1 MMRQISHLLGLLLA
15 LQLSQAQSLPET
27 VSLEEALAFGVENNR
42 NIANANRE
50 VQRAYKER
58 WSTIAIGLPQISAS
72 ANYQNFIELPT
83 SLIPAQFFGGQDGE
97 FAEVQFGT
105 PQTLIAG
112 VRVDQLIF
120 DGSYLVGLEA
130 SKVYLAISENLLEKT
145 VLEIRKNIVTTYSS
159 VLLLRANID
168 FLEQNSASLKSTLS
182 ELNQLYQNGFE
193 EEESVEQI
201 RLTLSGIET
210 QLRYAKN
217 SERITLDMLKL
228 LMGFPTESP
237 LFLSDSLEEIAADG
251 LFESEPADFTQL
263 NNNIDIKI
271 AENNLQS
278 EKMLYKY
285 ERSKNIPRLSAFI
298 NGNYTGNSQTFSFT
312 QADQKWFGASLF
324 GVNLQVPLF
333 SSFQR
338 NALSQ
343 KAKIAMEQ
351 AQSSL
356 EETQER
362 VYVEVQ
368 AAYNDYQLAV
378 DTFFTQKENLALAGR
393 IEGKNQTKFF
403 EGVASSF
410 ELREAQIQLYNAQN
424 NYIQALQNIIQK
436 KLALET
442 LVNTP
447 NEINNKK

>member
-1 MMRQISHLLGLLLA
+1 
-15 LQLSQAQSLPET
+15 
-27 VSLEEALAFGVENNR
+27 
-42 NIANANRE
+42 
-50 VQRAYKER
+50 
-58 WSTIAIGLPQISAS
+58 
-72 ANYQNFIELPT
+72 
-83 SLIPAQFFGGQDGE
+83 
-97 FAEVQFGT
+97 
-105 PQTLIAG
+105 
-112 VRVDQLIF
+112 
-120 DGSYLVGLEA
+120 
-130 SKVYLAISENLLEKT
+130 
-145 VLEIRKNIVTTYSS
+145 
-159 VLLLRANID
+159 
-168 FLEQNSASLKSTLS
+168 
-182 ELNQLYQNGFE
+182 
-193 EEESVEQI
+193 
-201 RLTLSGIET
+201 
-210 QLRYAKN
+210 
-217 SERITLDMLKL
+217 
-228 LMGFPTESP
+228 
-237 LFLSDSLEEIAADG
+237 
-251 LFESEPADFTQL
+251 
-263 NNNIDIKI
+263 
-271 AENNLQS
+271 
-278 EKMLYKY
+278 
-285 ERSKNIPRLSAFI
+285 
-298 NGNYTGNSQTFSFT
+298 
-312 QADQKWFGASLF
+312 LF

-424 NYIQALQNIIQK
+424 NYIQALQNVIQK